1 MTDQNTDDTGIARGL
16 LDLLR
21 QRVGAPHLEY
31 ARAPERIPGG
41 YDTRIFAFAL
51 RGAPPELSGPLILR
65 LYRRETDA
73 SRAAA
78 EAAIHRTV
86 AALGYP
92 CPPALLVGEASDG
105 LAGGFL
111 VLPRVPGH
119 VLLDESWG
127 PGVVRMPGILARLH
141 VALHALDPAP
151 LRHALASA
159 GIAPARLEVGTMLDD
174 AAREVAAARLDGM
187 HPVLDWLA
195 THRPPETP
203 AAVICHGDF
212 HPLNVLVENGSA
224 TGVIDWANLRLGE
237 AAYDVGATLAILSN
251 GPVDAPFGLRG
262 AVGVARRFLVNAYR
276 RAYLLQHPLAPDR
289 LRYYEALR
297 TAGFVVEAGVYHR
310 AAAGAIPP
318 SSKPSAFASPRVLAR
333 AMRRVQELTG
343 VAPRLG

>member
-31 ARAPERIPGG
+31 ARALERIPGG

-86 AALGYP
+86 AGPAYP
-92 CPPALLVGEASDG
+92 CPPALLVCEASDG

-151 LRHALASA
+151 LRHALARA

-224 TGVIDWANLRLGE
+224 TGVIDW
-237 AAYDVGATLAILSN
+237 
-251 GPVDAPFGLRG
+251 
-262 AVGVARRFLVNAYR
+262 
-276 RAYLLQHPLAPDR
+276 
-289 LRYYEALR
+289 
-297 TAGFVVEAGVYHR
+297 
-310 AAAGAIPP
+310 
-318 SSKPSAFASPRVLAR
+318 
-333 AMRRVQELTG
+333 
-343 VAPRLG
+343 

>member
-1 MTDQNTDDTGIARGL
+1 MTDQNTDDTGTIARGL

-31 ARAPERIPGG
+31 VRPPERIPGG

-51 RGAPPELSGPLILR
+51 RGGPPELSGQLILR
-65 LYRRETDA
+65 LYRHDTDP
-73 SRAAA
+73 SRAPA

-119 VLLDESWG
+119 ILLDESWG

-151 LRHALASA
+151 LRRALASA
-159 GIAPARLEVGTMLDD
+159 GIAPARLEVGTVLDD
-174 AAREVAAARLDGM
+174 VACEVAAARLDGM

-212 HPLNVLVENGSA
+212 HPLNILADKNQP
-224 TGVIDWANLRLGE
+224 TGVIDWANAVIAE
-237 AAYDVGATLAILSN
+237 AAMDVGSAIANMS
-251 GPVDAPFGLRG
+251 
-262 AVGVARRFLVNAYR
+262 AV
-276 RAYLLQHPLAPDR
+276 PLP
-289 LRYYEALR
+289 LPWALR
-297 TAGFVVEAGVYHR
+297 V
-310 AAAGAIPP
+310 AAHAIVGA
-318 SSKPSAFASPRVLAR
+318 AL
-333 AMRRVQELTG
+333 RRYERT
-343 VAPRLG
+343 